1 MHLDPNSDCKSC
13 QSGKDVRKKKNLFKK
28 VGQIFT
34 YIVKIYRFSLF
45 FIVFGVS
52 LSLFCAEV
60 CAQAGCGKE
69 P

>member
-1 MHLDPNSDCKSC
+1 MSTLIVKAAS
-13 QSGKDVRKKKNLFKK
+13 QERMAEKKNLFKK
-28 VGQIFT
+28 LGQIFT

-52 LSLFCAEV
+52 FSLFCAEV

-69 P
+69 S